1 MTTATAAPTRET
13 TALEVR
19 HLADW
24 EVELEPVQL
33 IPTPLGMRATYVLK
47 SGTSQ
52 GERLNGEFLPGG
64 GDWLEFGSDGIGR
77 IDVRATLK
85 TDDGE
90 LIHVTCT
97 GITRMNPDLLE
108 RLRGGERL
116 AWNEMYTRTS
126 PRFETSSERYGW
138 LSGIV
143 TVAVNE
149 LGPGDRVSYRIY
161 EVL

>member
-1 MTTATAAPTRET
+1 MTTATAVPERES

-24 EVELEPVQL
+24 EVMLEPIQL
-33 IPTPLGMRATYVLK
+33 IPTPLGMRATYVCK
-47 SGTSQ
+47 TGTST

-64 GDWLEFGSDGIGR
+64 GDWLTFGTDGWGR
-77 IDVRATLK
+77 LDVRATLK

-90 LIHVTCT
+90 LIHVTNT
-97 GITRMNPDLLE
+97 GVTRMTPELLE
-108 RLRGGERL
+108 RLRGGEKL
-116 AWNEMYTRTS
+116 GPGELYTRS
-126 PRFETSSERYGW
+126 QPRFETASDKYAW
-138 LSGIV
+138 LNGII

-149 LGPGDRVSYRIY
+149 LGPGDRVFYRIY